1 MRYPMPLIASLLLLA
16 ACSSDPSR
24 PLTQPAD
31 SAEVLE
37 MVDWENAPVITVTL
51 SDYDFAPA
59 HIRLDRG
66 EPYRLHLVNKGSGG
80 HDFTAPDFFSAAA
93 IAPSDQA
100 LAPQG
105 KVELA
110 KGESREI
117 RLVPLAAGDYPV
129 VCTHFMHATM
139 GMKGKVTIVD
149 QPKNAR

>member
-1 MRYPMPLIASLLLLA
+1 MHPSLPLIASLLLVA

-37 MVDWENAPVITVTL
+37 MVDWNKAPRVTVTL
-51 SDYDFAPA
+51 SDYDFTPA
-59 HIRLDRG
+59 EIQFERG
-66 EPYRLHLVNKGSGG
+66 QPYRLHLVNKASGG
-80 HDFTAPDFFSAAA
+80 HDFTAPDFFSASA

-100 LAPQG
+100 MAPEG
-105 KVELA
+105 KVDLA

-117 RLVPLAAGDYPV
+117 RLVPLVAGDYPV
-129 VCTHFMHATM
+129 VCTHFMHAPL
-139 GMKGKVTIVD
+139 GMKGKATIAD